1 MRGGE
6 DLVAAGDLGTELG
19 QSGGHLART
28 DQTDDDR
35 HWHNFPH
42 HLHISILNQGN
53 LHQCKHKIYQIYII
67 HISISDLG
75 NLH

>member
-35 HWHNFPH
+35 QWNNFPH
-42 HLHISILNQGN
+42 HLHISILN
-53 LHQCKHKIYQIYII
+53 
-67 HISISDLG
+67 LG
-75 NLH
+75 NLHKCKHEIYQTNIKYISILNLGNLH

>member
-19 QSGGHLART
+19 QSGGHLERT

-35 HWHNFPH
+35 QWNNFPH
-42 HLHISILNQGN
+42 HLHISILNLDN
-53 LHQCKHKIYQIYII
+53 LH
-67 HISISDLG
+67 
-75 NLH
+75 